1 VRNLGDEDGK
11 GSVHFELIDR
21 YGNIIYRLPGDP
33 ADDPVVEVPAIN
45 RGGEEGIRFE
55 IVGTKALNDLIDSLD
70 RDNKPYTNNVVVDT
84 IGEDVNQLDN
94 RKGKIFNVD
103 FSALPDSAH
112 TYRYFIV
119 NPTSIPLDLAV
130 YIESKTLPE
139 QWRLVSIP
147 ENGENITIAPGQTYG
162 GVALLRTPPD
172 IEEGTNVELRF
183 NTINKTSGKLYSSN
197 EWFLSRDTIL
207 PQIIAADV
215 STNQNNTIVS
225 ELGAFDS
232 ISGIKEAS
240 GVKVE
245 FSTDG
250 GNTSSDKVMA
260 YTTGKFIDPTEFI
273 SRIGPFKSGA
283 EVKVVYVVSD
293 TAGNVLRTEP
303 STITIPNVTVT
314 PEPVVAFQPP
324 VLAFQPSEPP
334 GEFPPAATNKTLL
347 TPDVGNQTIERR
359 SAREFVG

>member
-11 GSVHFELIDR
+11 GKVHFELINQ
-21 YGNIIYRLPGDP
+21 YGQMIYRLPLDP
-33 ADDPVVEVPAIN
+33 ANDPVVEVPAID
-45 RGGEEGIRFE
+45 RGGEQGLRFE
-55 IVGTKALNDLIDSLD
+55 LVGTKELNDIIDALD
-70 RDNKPYTNNVVVDT
+70 RDNKPYTNNVVIDT
-84 IGEDVNQLDN
+84 IGNDSNQLDN

-112 TYRYFIV
+112 TYRYFVV
-119 NPTSIPLDLAV
+119 NPSDNPVNLTV
-130 YIESKTLPE
+130 YIEDDKLPD

-147 ENGENITIAPGQTYG
+147 ENGENITLAPGQIYE
-162 GVALLRTPPD
+162 GVALLRTPAD
-172 IEEGTNVELRF
+172 IKQGTNVELRF
-183 NTINKTSGKLYSSN
+183 ATINTTSGKIFSTN

-207 PQIIAADV
+207 PQIIAAEV

-250 GNTSSDKVMA
+250 GNTVSEKVMA
-260 YTTGKFIDPTEFI
+260 YTSGQFYNPTEFI
-273 SRIGPFKSGA
+273 SRIGPFESGA
-283 EVKVVYVVSD
+283 KVQVVYVVSD
-293 TAGNVLRTEP
+293 TAGNVFRSEP
-303 STITIPNVTVT
+303 STITIPDIAVMT
-314 PEPVVAFQPP
+314 EP
-324 VLAFQPSEPP
+324 VLAFQPNLPP
-334 GEFPPAATNKTLL
+334 GEQFPPLATNKTLL
-347 TPDVGNQTIERR
+347 NTGDDNQTFLRN